1 MNNIPNDLTDL
12 KEDERFADAREV
24 RDSEASVPDGYIT
37 VELSTK
43 GKLYAPAKF
52 HIRNFTAEDLLG
64 MALTDD
70 DTLPIKVIEM
80 LNTLIYED
88 DIDVGKFHEDEVIE
102 TLFVLYKTFYT
113 DKLKDVIYKLQE
125 SDWKY
130 LQDTNGGPQSDA
142 YLKLK
147 ASTDSGDWKPKIDID
162 LNTIGT
168 YSLPDDFA
176 PKAHVKNNKTG
187 FTCVYGLPRY
197 GDVRDISDFINI
209 IYAQEEESLTP
220 IIKKV
225 EYIREQKAKKDRNEP
240 ITYDMIPVLTKAE
253 ERAYSDY
260 LMRRNLDI
268 MRATRAAHLLEYRG
282 KDVSGLPIEKKL
294 TLADDPELDLRVYT
308 KISNALDGLKIGLQK
323 EIKVKSP
330 ITNKEIVYP
339 FTFRLF
345 DLLQA
350 ISTTEPDG
358 IDVVFK

>member
-1 MNNIPNDLTDL
+1 MNNIPEDLNNLEQD
-12 KEDERFADAREV
+12 KRFGEAREI

-80 LNTLIYED
+80 LNKLFYED
-88 DIDVGKFHEDEVIE
+88 GIDVGKFHEDEVIE
-102 TLFVLYKTFYT
+102 TLFILYRTFYT
-113 DKLKDVIYKLQE
+113 DSLKDVVYKLQKD
-125 SDWKY
+125 DWKY
-130 LQDTNGGPQSDA
+130 LQDTNGGPNSDA

-147 ASTDSGDWKPKIDID
+147 ASIDSGEWSPKINID
-162 LNTIGT
+162 LNNIGT

-176 PKAHVKNNKTG
+176 PRAHVNNSKTG
-187 FTCVYGLPRY
+187 FTCVYGLPSY
-197 GDVRDISDFINI
+197 GDIRDISDFINI
-209 IYAQEEESLTP
+209 IYAREEETLAP
-220 IIKKV
+220 IIKKA
-225 EYIREQKAKKDRNEP
+225 EYIREQKAKKDRGEP
-240 ITYDMIPVLTKAE
+240 ITYDMIPVLTKSE
-253 ERAYSDY
+253 EKTYSDY

-282 KDVSGLPIEKKL
+282 KDVSDLPIEKKL

-330 ITNKEIVYP
+330 ITNKEISYP